1 MPRCTAFAGPPAG
14 ETCAPMS
21 MEIWTPALP
30 AMLCPDARAIRSLA
44 DGRPAHRG
52 CANGTVQLAPGPRA
66 RRCVP
71 PPDRGHGPRAVDAG
85 ERRADLRRP
94 ALARA
99 RLG

>member
-21 MEIWTPALP
+21 MEIWTPALH

-52 CANGTVQLAPGPRA
+52 CADGTVQLAPRPGS
-66 RRCVP
+66 RRRVP
-71 PPDRGHGPRAVDAG
+71 AAHRGHRSRALDPR
-85 ERRADLRRP
+85 ERRADIRRA

-99 RLG
+99 